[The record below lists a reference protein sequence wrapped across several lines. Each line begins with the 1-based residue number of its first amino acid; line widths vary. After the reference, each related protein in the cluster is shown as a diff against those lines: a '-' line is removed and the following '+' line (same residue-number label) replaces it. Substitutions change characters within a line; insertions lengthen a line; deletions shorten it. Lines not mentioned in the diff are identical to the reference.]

1 MVHIYIYIYS
11 TRNFAWLEIRIAFGS
26 LVSCRWSR
34 QGTVGDNEIKSRDK
48 EMLRELD
55 NAE

>member
-1 MVHIYIYIYS
+1 MVHIYIYS